1 MPYGQQY
8 TNTPAPKTFTVDVPV
23 ALAHGDF
30 ADAERHNDPSTPGA
44 KPEGLS
50 FQPDPSK

>member
-8 TNTPAPKTFTVDVPV
+8 TNRPAPKTFTVNVPV
-23 ALAHGDF
+23 ASEHGDF

-44 KPEGLS
+44 PGEGLN